1 MAKKLRQLR
10 RRIRNIQHI
19 RQIAKAMYTIAS
31 TQVIQRKKELFPAR
45 VFPDATVQVLA
56 DLKAWAR
63 ANFLTH
69 PLLDGNGLPGK
80 GLLVINADRGLCGRY
95 VAEVN
100 QAALRFLSA
109 HPETKLILVG
119 DKAIRFFARERWPIV
134 ATHRRLERPRLSQ
147 ARDLAEEVLALYR
160 EVGEVHVVYTE
171 FRGELIQ
178 RVRVA
183 RLLPLPIPE
192 KPARELLPEPDLT
205 AVIEELG
212 RTWVVGRLYQVLL
225 EAKTA
230 EHAARRQAMKTATD
244 NADEILEKLTI
255 QYNKARQ
262 QSITLELMD
271 IMGGAE
277 AIREEL

>member
-10 RRIRNIQHI
+10 RRIRNIHHI

-31 TQVIQRKKELFPAR
+31 TQVIQRKKELFWAR
-45 VFPDATVQVLA
+45 VFPEETAKILA
-56 DLKAWAR
+56 DIKAWAR
-63 ANFLTH
+63 KNFVSH
-69 PLLDGNGLPGK
+69 PFLDGNGLSGH
-80 GLLVINADRGLCGRY
+80 GLLVVNADRGLCGRY

-100 QAALRFLSA
+100 QAALRFLKE
-109 HPETKLILVG
+109 HPETKLILLG
-119 DKAIRFFARERWPIV
+119 EKSIRFFRQENWPIV
-134 ATHRRLERPRLSQ
+134 REFRRIERPCLSHAQ
-147 ARDLAEEVLALYR
+147 ALAQEVLALYR

-171 FRGELIQ
+171 FRGELLQ
-178 RVRVA
+178 RVRVE
-183 RLLPLPIPE
+183 RLLPIPLPE
-192 KPARELLPEPDLT
+192 KPARELLVEPDLD
-205 AVIEELG
+205 VLLEETGRAWLLG
-212 RTWVVGRLYQVLL
+212 RIHQILL